1 MKLTLFFISLL
12 LTNYSFGQSSR
23 LELANSKIYVC
34 ATYFEQNNKYIG
46 LETKTI
52 LKDTIIDNI
61 TFIKYRTENFTDNS
75 QQKTIQVFY
84 EAFKDGFYNL
94 LDKNLKTIHKINY
107 LTNSPQTGTIF
118 GNTENVVIEF
128 IDTQNSFPRD
138 SLIATNKT
146 PRKYFVK
153 SNSEIYLI
161 IIPDLKTLAVSS
173 NGNFYTKQLFGDNY
187 NNISNGFKSNTKT
200 SNRFNIQIGDEIQLF
215 YRRKWYNDTTGIT
228 EYEDKQFKNVK
239 YIGDTIISNS
249 KALVMTIN
257 GYSYLN
263 GSTDDDEQ
271 IIVTLTDSGYYSGY
285 QFIPFKDYKTELRLI
300 DFENKKEFFLQ
311 GIDSDTIGTNIY
323 QKIVQAKSSDP
334 YRYYILPFFPMPYI
348 EFGNVQG
355 IITYSKI
362 KGVEKG
368 KKRERTYITDRTNI
382 RNIKCKTDTE
392 VEFEIYFKEACDL
405 TITIGEDNN
414 IGTLTTKAKEGVQ
427 TFVVKTKKL
436 TKGETYPVQIN
447 YKLDN
452 SSGSFSD
459 NFKANYWRRI
469 TAHNTN
475 CANNLINQAIFL

>member
-1 MKLTLFFISLL
+1 MLCAIISDPTKMKLTLFFISLL
-12 LTNYSFGQSSR
+12 LTKYSFGQSSR

-52 LKDTIIDNI
+52 LKDTIIDKT
-61 TFIKYRTENFTDNS
+61 TFTKYKTENFADFS
-75 QQKTIQVFY
+75 KQKITQVFY
-84 EAFKDGFYNL
+84 EAFKDNFFYL
-94 LDKNLKTIHKINY
+94 LDNSQKTIHKINY
-107 LTNSPQTGTIF
+107 LTNSPQTGIIF
-118 GNTENVVIEF
+118 GKTENIITEF
-128 IDTQNSFPRD
+128 IDTRNSFPRD
-138 SLIATNKT
+138 SLVATNKT

-153 SNSEIYLI
+153 SNSEIYLV

-187 NNISNGFKSNTKT
+187 NNISNGFTHNAKT
-200 SNRFNIQIGDEIQLF
+200 TNRFAIEIGDEIQLF
-215 YRRKWYNDTTGIT
+215 YRRKWYNDTTGLT

-239 YIGDTIISNS
+239 YIGDTIINNS

-263 GSTDDDEQ
+263 GSIDDDEQ
-271 IIVTLTDSGYYSGY
+271 FIVSLTDSGYYSGY
-285 QFIPFKDYKTELRLI
+285 QFIPFKNYETELRLV

-323 QKIVQAKSSDP
+323 QKIVQAKSNDP

-382 RNIKCKTDTE
+382 RNIKCKTATE

-405 TITIGEDNN
+405 TISIGEDNN
-414 IGTLTTKAKEGVQ
+414 IGTLITKAKEGVQ

-436 TKGETYPVQIN
+436 TKGETYQVRIN
-447 YKLDN
+447 YNLDN
-452 SSGSFSD
+452 GSGSFSD
-459 NFKANYWRRI
+459 NFKANY
-469 TAHNTN
+469 
-475 CANNLINQAIFL
+475 

>member
-1 MKLTLFFISLL
+1 MILDSTKMKPTVFFISLL

-23 LELANSKIYVC
+23 LELAKSKIYVC
-34 ATYFEQNNKYIG
+34 ATYFEQKNKYIG
-46 LETKTI
+46 LETKAI
-52 LKDTIIDNI
+52 LKDTVIDNT
-61 TFIKYRTENFTDNS
+61 TFTKYRTENFTDNS
-75 QQKTIQVFY
+75 QQKTIQFFY
-84 EAFKDGFYNL
+84 EAFKNNFYCL

-107 LTNSPQTGTIF
+107 LTNSPQTGIIF
-118 GNTENVVIEF
+118 GKTGTVVIEF
-128 IDTQNSFPRD
+128 IDTRNSFPRD
-138 SLIATNKT
+138 SLVATSKT
-146 PRKYFVK
+146 PRKYFLK
-153 SNSEIYLI
+153 SNSEIYLT

-187 NNISNGFKSNTKT
+187 NNISNSFKSNTKT
-200 SNRFNIQIGDEIQLF
+200 SNRFDIQIGDEIQLF
-215 YRRKWYNDTTGIT
+215 YRRKWYNDTTGLT

-239 YIGDTIISNS
+239 YIGDTIINNS

-271 IIVTLTDSGYYSGY
+271 FIVSLTDSGYYSGH
-285 QFIPFKDYKTELRLI
+285 QFISFKDYSTELRLV

-311 GIDSDTIGTNIY
+311 GIDNDTVGTNIY
-323 QKIVQAKSSDP
+323 QKVVQAKSNDP

-368 KKRERTYITDRTNI
+368 TKRERTYITYRTNI

-414 IGTLTTKAKEGVQ
+414 IGTLKTKAKEGIQ
-427 TFVVKTKKL
+427 TFVVKTNKL
-436 TKGETYPVQIN
+436 TNGETYQVQIN
-447 YKLDN
+447 YKLENISGNFSN
-452 SSGSFSD
+452 S
-459 NFKANYWRRI
+459 FKANY
-469 TAHNTN
+469 
-475 CANNLINQAIFL
+475 